1 MITLHMIFLQN
12 ELGWINSHYTI
23 ANKFPPFLAFLLE
36 SSSADQ
42 TVTAFTY
49 PVFSGFAKY
58 RTKPVSLER
67 SS

>member
-42 TVTAFTY
+42 TVTTFTY
-49 PVFSGFAKY
+49 PVYSGFAKNC
-58 RTKPVSLER
+58 TKLVSLER